1 LAMRSEFVWVC
12 VAAFLVGVVV
22 CDNAGA
28 TEDVAAMS
36 KDELMA
42 ALTNARQESTKLN
55 KKLTHADKKISS
67 LKHELRV
74 ATGDDE
80 ASELQRQKN
89 ERKSKAAEK
98 QQEQAK
104 KAAKL
109 KKKAKLSD
117 ILMEHGA
124 KYLAMKA
131 AKKNADSGD
140 VKQKKA
146 VMAAAKKGGRAGA
159 VGPLTKVI
167 RAAAVAEIKKSRAE
181 SKKKGI
187 HDKHAMRKLSVAAA
201 KAVVNKMIKE
211 QDAQLEKI
219 AKKWTAHAVEKFP
232 PSAVLA
238 DEEDDTPNNFVAPP
252 SIHLSLGGAAAG
264 DVEQL
269 KEDAAKT
276 ASQES
281 KPAKESKPSTIH
293 LSLTDDKKADAIVP
307 EN

>member
-1 LAMRSEFVWVC
+1 MRSEFVWVC
-12 VAAFLVGVVV
+12 LAAFLVGVVV

-36 KDELMA
+36 KDELVA

-55 KKLTHADKKISS
+55 KKLTHAGKKISS

-98 QQEQAK
+98 KQEQDK
-104 KAAKL
+104 KNAQL
-109 KKKAKLSD
+109 KKKSKLSD

-131 AKKNADSGD
+131 AEKNADSGD

-167 RAAAVAEIKKSRAE
+167 RAAAVAAIKKSRAE

-201 KAVVNKMIKE
+201 KVAVNKMMKE
-211 QDAQLEKI
+211 QDEQLEKI

-238 DEEDDTPNNFVAPP
+238 DDDDTPNNFVAPP
-252 SIHLSLGGAAAG
+252 SIHLSLGGADAG
-264 DVEQL
+264 QVEQL

-276 ASQES
+276 ASHE
-281 KPAKESKPSTIH
+281 KPAKESAPSTIH

-307 EN
+307 EK

>member
-1 LAMRSEFVWVC
+1 M
-12 VAAFLVGVVV
+12 G
-22 CDNAGA
+22 
-28 TEDVAAMS
+28 
-36 KDELMA
+36 
-42 ALTNARQESTKLN
+42 
-55 KKLTHADKKISS
+55 
-67 LKHELRV
+67 
-74 ATGDDE
+74 
-80 ASELQRQKN
+80 
-89 ERKSKAAEK
+89 
-98 QQEQAK
+98 
-104 KAAKL
+104 
-109 KKKAKLSD
+109 
-117 ILMEHGA
+117 
-124 KYLAMKA
+124 AMKA

-187 HDKHAMRKLSVAAA
+187 HDKHALRKLSVAAA
-201 KAVVNKMIKE
+201 KAVVNKMMKE
-211 QDAQLEKI
+211 QDEQLEKI

-238 DEEDDTPNNFVAPP
+238 DEDDDTPNNFVAPP

-276 ASQES
+276 A
-281 KPAKESKPSTIH
+281 AKESKPSTIH